1 MAYQDMIVRLRL
13 RQAFGRLI
21 RGGSDR
27 GVFVVLDA
35 RLASRFLT
43 AFPENTPFSRCGLVE
58 AIDRVSDFLGL
69 AQGAE
74 RP

>member
-1 MAYQDMIVRLRL
+1 MRLRL

-21 RGGSDR
+21 RGGDDR

-43 AFPENTPFSRCGLVE
+43 AFPEGIPVARCGLVE
-58 AIDRVSDFLGL
+58 AIDRSV
-69 AQGAE
+69 AQGLPEAIASPAG
-74 RP
+74 RT